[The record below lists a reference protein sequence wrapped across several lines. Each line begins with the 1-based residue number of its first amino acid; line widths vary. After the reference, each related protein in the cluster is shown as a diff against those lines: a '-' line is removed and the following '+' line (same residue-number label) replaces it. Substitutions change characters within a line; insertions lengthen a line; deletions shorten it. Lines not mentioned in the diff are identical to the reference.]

1 MNNQSSWSE
10 QLQLIG
16 LSEFS
21 SANRKILSDIE
32 NSGVSLNNASILQ
45 ASAEA
50 VKITRRSYPKRT
62 NYSVLPWMIAV
73 TLFKKCFR
81 HLVITVL

>member
-1 MNNQSSWSE
+1 MNSQSSWSE
-10 QLQLIG
+10 QLQRIG

-32 NSGVSLNNASILQ
+32 NSGVPLNDASILQ

-50 VKITRRSYPKRT
+50 VISA
-62 NYSVLPWMIAV
+62 VAVMIEENNKA
-73 TLFKKCFR
+73 L
-81 HLVITVL
+81 LSEAD

>member
-10 QLQLIG
+10 QLQRIG

-21 SANRKILSDIE
+21 SANRKILSEIE
-32 NSGVSLNNASILQ
+32 NSGVSLNGASLLQ

-50 VKITRRSYPKRT
+50 VISA
-62 NYSVLPWMIAV
+62 VDVMIEENNKA
-73 TLFKKCFR
+73 L
-81 HLVITVL
+81 LSEAD

>member
-1 MNNQSSWSE
+1 MNSLSSWSE
-10 QLQLIG
+10 QLQRIG

-32 NSGVSLNNASILQ
+32 DSGVSLNDASILQ

-50 VKITRRSYPKRT
+50 IIRAV
-62 NYSVLPWMIAV
+62 SVMIEENNKA
-73 TLFKKCFR
+73 L
-81 HLVITVL
+81 LSEAD

>member
-10 QLQLIG
+10 QLQHIG

-21 SANRKILSDIE
+21 SANRKILTDIE

-50 VKITRRSYPKRT
+50 VIRA
-62 NYSVLPWMIAV
+62 VAVMIEENNKAL
-73 TLFKKCFR
+73 LFEAD
-81 HLVITVL
+81 

>member
-1 MNNQSSWSE
+1 MNSLSSWSE
-10 QLQLIG
+10 QLQRIG

-21 SANRKILSDIE
+21 SANRKILTDIE

-50 VKITRRSYPKRT
+50 VIRA
-62 NYSVLPWMIAV
+62 VAVMIEENNKA
-73 TLFKKCFR
+73 L
-81 HLVITVL
+81 LSEAD

>member
-10 QLQLIG
+10 QLQRIG
-16 LSEFS
+16 ISEFS
-21 SANRKILSDIE
+21 STNRKILSDIE

-50 VKITRRSYPKRT
+50 VIRA
-62 NYSVLPWMIAV
+62 VAVMIEENNKA
-73 TLFKKCFR
+73 L
-81 HLVITVL
+81 LSEAD

>member
-10 QLQLIG
+10 QLQRIG

-21 SANRKILSDIE
+21 SANRKILTDIE

-50 VKITRRSYPKRT
+50 VIRA
-62 NYSVLPWMIAV
+62 VAVMIEANNKA
-73 TLFKKCFR
+73 LLSEA
-81 HLVITVL
+81 H

>member
-1 MNNQSSWSE
+1 MNSLSSWSE
-10 QLQLIG
+10 QLQRIG

-32 NSGVSLNNASILQ
+32 NSGVSLNDASILQ

-50 VKITRRSYPKRT
+50 VIRAV
-62 NYSVLPWMIAV
+62 SVMIEKNNKA
-73 TLFKKCFR
+73 L
-81 HLVITVL
+81 LSEAD

>member
-10 QLQLIG
+10 QQRIG

-50 VKITRRSYPKRT
+50 VIRA
-62 NYSVLPWMIAV
+62 VAVMIEENNKA
-73 TLFKKCFR
+73 L
-81 HLVITVL
+81 LSEAD

>member
-10 QLQLIG
+10 QLQRIG

-21 SANRKILSDIE
+21 SAKRKILSDIE

-50 VKITRRSYPKRT
+50 VIRA
-62 NYSVLPWMIAV
+62 VAVMIEENNKA
-73 TLFKKCFR
+73 L
-81 HLVITVL
+81 LSEAD

>member
-1 MNNQSSWSE
+1 MNSLSSWSE
-10 QLQLIG
+10 QLQRIG

-32 NSGVSLNNASILQ
+32 DSGVSLNDASILQ

-50 VKITRRSYPKRT
+50 VIRAV
-62 NYSVLPWMIAV
+62 SVMIEEN
-73 TLFKKCFR
+73 KKA
-81 HLVITVL
+81 LLSEAD

>member
-10 QLQLIG
+10 QLQRIG

-21 SANRKILSDIE
+21 SANRKILTDIE
-32 NSGVSLNNASILQ
+32 NSGVSLNYASILQ

-50 VKITRRSYPKRT
+50 VIRA
-62 NYSVLPWMIAV
+62 VAVMIEENNKA
-73 TLFKKCFR
+73 L
-81 HLVITVL
+81 LSEAD

>member
-10 QLQLIG
+10 QLQRIG

-21 SANRKILSDIE
+21 SANRKILSEIE
-32 NSGVSLNNASILQ
+32 NSGVALNGASLLQ

-50 VKITRRSYPKRT
+50 VISA
-62 NYSVLPWMIAV
+62 VAVMIEENNKA
-73 TLFKKCFR
+73 L
-81 HLVITVL
+81 LSEAD

>member
-10 QLQLIG
+10 QLQRIG

-21 SANRKILSDIE
+21 SANRKILSEIE
-32 NSGVSLNNASILQ
+32 NSGVSLNGASLLQ

-50 VKITRRSYPKRT
+50 VIRA
-62 NYSVLPWMIAV
+62 VAVMIEENNKA
-73 TLFKKCFR
+73 L
-81 HLVITVL
+81 LSEAD

>member
-10 QLQLIG
+10 QLRRIG

-21 SANRKILSDIE
+21 SANRKILSEIE
-32 NSGVSLNNASILQ
+32 NSGVSLNGASLLQ

-50 VKITRRSYPKRT
+50 VISA
-62 NYSVLPWMIAV
+62 VAVMIEENNKA
-73 TLFKKCFR
+73 L
-81 HLVITVL
+81 LSEAD

>member
-10 QLQLIG
+10 QLQRIG

-21 SANRKILSDIE
+21 SANRKILSEIE
-32 NSGVSLNNASILQ
+32 NSGVSLNGASLLQ

-50 VKITRRSYPKRT
+50 VISA
-62 NYSVLPWMIAV
+62 VAVMIEENNKA
-73 TLFKKCFR
+73 L
-81 HLVITVL
+81 LSEAN

>member
-10 QLQLIG
+10 QLQRIG

-21 SANRKILSDIE
+21 SANRKILTDIE

-50 VKITRRSYPKRT
+50 VIRA
-62 NYSVLPWMIAV
+62 VAVMIEENNKA
-73 TLFKKCFR
+73 L
-81 HLVITVL
+81 LSEAD

>member
-10 QLQLIG
+10 QLQRIG

-32 NSGVSLNNASILQ
+32 NSGVSLNDASLLQ
-45 ASAEA
+45 ASVEA
-50 VKITRRSYPKRT
+50 VVRA
-62 NYSVLPWMIAV
+62 VAVMIEENNKA
-73 TLFKKCFR
+73 L
-81 HLVITVL
+81 LSEAD

>member
-10 QLQLIG
+10 QLQRIG
-16 LSEFS
+16 ISECS

-50 VKITRRSYPKRT
+50 VIRA
-62 NYSVLPWMIAV
+62 VAVMIEENNKA
-73 TLFKKCFR
+73 L
-81 HLVITVL
+81 LSEAD

>member
-1 MNNQSSWSE
+1 MNNQSSWLE
-10 QLQLIG
+10 QLQRIG

-21 SANRKILSDIE
+21 SANSKILSDIE

-50 VKITRRSYPKRT
+50 VIRA
-62 NYSVLPWMIAV
+62 VAVMIEENNKA
-73 TLFKKCFR
+73 L
-81 HLVITVL
+81 LSEAD

>member
-10 QLQLIG
+10 QLQRIG
-16 LSEFS
+16 ISEFS

-50 VKITRRSYPKRT
+50 VIRA
-62 NYSVLPWMIAV
+62 VAVMIEENNKA
-73 TLFKKCFR
+73 L
-81 HLVITVL
+81 LSEAE